1 MCGRRWADE
10 WVCLCVSE
18 GGGVYVC
25 MRVFFSDVKYIQTFF
40 FLCTHLYVPL
50 NLCRHQYKH
59 HTKKNPDEQTEWGE

>member
-40 FLCTHLYVPL
+40 FFMYSSV
-50 NLCRHQYKH
+50 RAF
-59 HTKKNPDEQTEWGE
+59 EFM